1 MRPLIIIFAKA
12 PVAGRAKTRLD
23 ADPSRA
29 AALHSIFVRDAL
41 AMAETLRDEADVEL
55 STDTPSD
62 AWPESAVRRSLQ
74 AEGNLGERMYAA
86 LEQALS
92 AGRSKGR
99 NLDNTRTEQ
108 ALYMVAH
115 ARIHDGQLVEY
126 VRMKE
131 WHLPDTGSEGRP
143 IADPAKTN

>member
-1 MRPLIIIFAKA
+1 
-12 PVAGRAKTRLD
+12 
-23 ADPSRA
+23 
-29 AALHSIFVRDAL
+29 
-41 AMAETLRDEADVEL
+41 
-55 STDTPSD
+55 
-62 AWPESAVRRSLQ
+62 
-74 AEGNLGERMYAA
+74 MYAA

-115 ARIHDGQLVEY
+115 ARIHDAQLVQY

-131 WHLPDTGSEGRP
+131 WHLPDTGSEGCP